1 MFIETI
7 KVDSLANS
15 SYVVGSEQ
23 SGRCAVIDPVR
34 DIDQYT
40 AIASNHGVRIT
51 FALET
56 HLHNDFVSGAR
67 ELAAETGCQV
77 GASASG
83 GTLFPSVRLQDG
95 DEFDLGEFK
104 LKVLHTPGHT
114 PEHISFL
121 VEEQGEPTSI
131 FTGGALIMGGA
142 ARVDLLGSRIA
153 PFLARWLHQT
163 IHGKLLKLPDSVR
176 VYPTHG
182 GGSFCSAAAPSPGS
196 GQSHTTIGEEREHN
210 PFAAQTEESDF
221 VQLALTGLGSY
232 PSYFKYM
239 AEINRRG
246 PDVLDGVPQP
256 ASLTPLSV
264 RNQLGENVLLVDA
277 RQERLFNEQHVPGSF
292 AVPFGDNF
300 ATWLGWLLPWGQ
312 PLILLPPTPA
322 HQDEM
327 VRQLIRIGYDRING
341 FLAGG
346 FEAWKSAGLPTESA
360 KEIDLETLKDLSGQ
374 DHAPM
379 ILDVRQRSEYYA
391 GHIKGAVNIELGEL
405 QEHLDGLPREIPLI
419 TVCAAGMRASM
430 AGGILQRDGRDY
442 VQVLAESGTGAWID
456 QGYPSSTGEEQ
467 TLAA

>member
-7 KVDSLANS
+7 KVDGLANN

-23 SGRCAVIDPVR
+23 SGQCAVVDPVR

-40 AIASNHGVRIT
+40 SIASNHGVRIT
-51 FALET
+51 YALET

-67 ELAAETGCQV
+67 ELATQTGCQV

-114 PEHISFL
+114 PEHISFQ
-121 VEEQGEPTSI
+121 VEEQGEPTAI
-131 FTGGALIMGGA
+131 FTGGALIMGG
-142 ARVDLLGSRIA
+142 DKTS
-153 PFLARWLHQT
+153 
-163 IHGKLLKLPDSVR
+163 S
-176 VYPTHG
+176 
-182 GGSFCSAAAPSPGS
+182 
-196 GQSHTTIGEEREHN
+196 TIGEEREHN
-210 PFAAQTEESDF
+210 PFATQTEESDF
-221 VQLALTGLGSY
+221 VQFALAGLGSY
-232 PSYFKYM
+232 PSYYKRM
-239 AEINRRG
+239 ADINRRG
-246 PDVLDGVPQP
+246 PDVLGGVPQP

-264 RNQLGENVLLVDA
+264 RNQMGENVSLVDA
-277 RQERLFNEQHVPGSF
+277 RQYGLFNEQHVPGSL

-312 PLILLPPTPA
+312 PLVLLPPAPV
-322 HQDEM
+322 HQDAM

-341 FLAGG
+341 FMAGG

-360 KEIDLETLKDLSGQ
+360 KGIDLKTLKDLSDQ
-374 DHAPM
+374 EYAPM
-379 ILDVRQRSEYYA
+379 ILDVRQRNEYHA
-391 GHIKGAVNIELGEL
+391 GHIKGALNIELGEL
-405 QEHLDGLPREIPLI
+405 QEHLDGLPRGIPVV

-430 AGGILQRDGRDY
+430 AGGILQRDGRDN

-456 QGYPSSTGEEQ
+456 QGYPSATGEE
-467 TLAA
+467 

>member
-7 KVDSLANS
+7 VVDGLANN
-15 SYVVGSEQ
+15 SYVVGSER

-40 AIASNHGVRIT
+40 SIASNHGVRIT
-51 FALET
+51 YALET

-67 ELAAETGCQV
+67 EMAAQTGCQV

-121 VEEQGEPTSI
+121 VEERGEPTSI

-142 ARVDLLGSRIA
+142 ARVDLLGSRVA

-182 GGSFCSAAAPSPGS
+182 GGSFCSAAASQGS
-196 GQSHTTIGEEREHN
+196 GQSHTTIGEERQHN

-221 VQLALTGLGSY
+221 VQFALTGLGSY
-232 PSYFKYM
+232 PRYYKYM
-239 AEINRRG
+239 ADINRRG
-246 PDVLDGVPQP
+246 PDVLGGVPQP

-264 RNQLGENVLLVDA
+264 RNQLGENALLVDA

-292 AVPFGDNF
+292 AVPFGGNF
-300 ATWLGWLLPWGQ
+300 ATWLGWLLPWRQ
-312 PLILLPPTPA
+312 PLILLPPAPA
-322 HQDEM
+322 HQDAM

-346 FEAWKSAGLPTESA
+346 FEAWNSAGLPTESA
-360 KEIDLETLKDLSGQ
+360 KGIDLETLKDLSDQ
-374 DHAPM
+374 DYAPM
-379 ILDVRQRSEYYA
+379 ILDVRQRSEYHA
-391 GHIKGAVNIELGEL
+391 GHIKGALNIELGEL

-430 AGGILQRDGRDY
+430 AGGILQRDGRDN
-442 VQVLAESGTGAWID
+442 VQVLAESGTGAWIGQD
-456 QGYPSSTGEEQ
+456 YPSATGEE
-467 TLAA
+467 

>member
-7 KVDSLANS
+7 KVDGLSNN

-23 SGRCAVIDPVR
+23 SGQCAVVDPIR

-40 AIASNHGVRIT
+40 SIASNHGVRIIY
-51 FALET
+51 AMET
-56 HLHNDFVSGAR
+56 HLHNDFISGAR
-67 ELAAETGCQV
+67 ELASQTGCQV

-83 GTLFPSVRLQDG
+83 GTLFPSVRLQDE

-121 VEEQGEPTSI
+121 VEEQGEPTAI

-142 ARVDLLGSRIA
+142 ARVDLLGSRVA

-182 GGSFCSAAAPSPGS
+182 GGSFCSVAGPGS
-196 GQSHTTIGEEREHN
+196 DKASSTIGEEREHN
-210 PFAAQTEESDF
+210 PFAAQTEETDF
-221 VQLALTGLGSY
+221 VQFALAGLGSY
-232 PSYFKYM
+232 PSYYKRM
-239 AEINRRG
+239 ADVNRRG
-246 PDVLDGVPQP
+246 PDVLGGVPQP

-264 RNQLGENVLLVDA
+264 RNQMGENVLLVDA
-277 RQERLFNEQHVPGSF
+277 RQQRLFNEQHVPGSF
-292 AVPFGDNF
+292 AVPFGDSF

-312 PLILLPPTPA
+312 QLILLPPAPA
-322 HQDEM
+322 HQDAM

-341 FLAGG
+341 FLSGG
-346 FEAWKSAGLPTESA
+346 FEAWQSAGLPTESA
-360 KEIDLETLKDLSGQ
+360 KGIDLETLKDLSDQ

-379 ILDVRQRSEYYA
+379 ILDVRQRSEYHA
-391 GHIKGAVNIELGEL
+391 GHIKGALNIELGEL
-405 QEHLDGLPREIPLI
+405 QEHLDGLPRDFPVV
-419 TVCAAGMRASM
+419 TVCASGMRASI
-430 AGGILQRDGRDY
+430 AGGILQRDGRDN
-442 VQVLAESGTGAWID
+442 VQVLAESGTMAWIE
-456 QGYPSSTGEEQ
+456 QGYPSATGEE
-467 TLAA
+467 

>member
-7 KVDSLANS
+7 KVDGLANN
-15 SYVVGSEQ
+15 SYVVGSQQ
-23 SGRCAVIDPVR
+23 SGWCAVIDPVR

-40 AIASNHGVRIT
+40 SIASNHGVHIT
-51 FALET
+51 YALET

-67 ELAAETGCQV
+67 ELAAQTGCQV

-121 VEEQGEPTSI
+121 VEEQGEPTAI

-142 ARVDLLGSRIA
+142 ARVDLLGSRVA

-163 IHGKLLKLPDSVR
+163 IHGKLLKLPDVVR

-182 GGSFCSAAAPSPGS
+182 GGSFCSAAAAAPG
-196 GQSHTTIGEEREHN
+196 GDRTFTTIGEEREHN
-210 PFAAQTEESDF
+210 PFAAEVEESSF
-221 VQLALTGLGSY
+221 VKFALTGLGSY
-232 PSYFKYM
+232 PSYYKYM
-239 AEINRRG
+239 ADINRRG
-246 PDVLDGVPQP
+246 PDALGGVPQP

-264 RNQLGENVLLVDA
+264 RNQMGENALLVDA
-277 RQERLFNEQHVPGSF
+277 RQERLFNEQHAPGSF

-300 ATWLGWLLPWGQ
+300 SSWLGWLLPWDQ
-312 PLILLPPTPA
+312 PLILLPPAPA
-322 HQDEM
+322 DQDTM
-327 VRQLIRIGYDRING
+327 VRQLIHIGYDRING

-346 FEAWKSAGLPTESA
+346 FEAWKSAGLPTESTNG
-360 KEIDLETLKDLSGQ
+360 IDLETLKDLSSQ

-391 GHIKGAVNIELGEL
+391 GHIKGALNIELGEL
-405 QEHLDGLPREIPLI
+405 QEHLDGLPREIPMI
-419 TVCAAGMRASM
+419 TVCAGGTRASM
-430 AGGILQRDGRDY
+430 AAGILQRDGRDN
-442 VQVLAESGTGAWID
+442 VQVLAESGTGAWIA
-456 QGYPSSTGEEQ
+456 QGYPSATGEE
-467 TLAA
+467 